1 MPDRLFWISVK
12 TTADVTQAFAFS
24 GCTDVPLSIKNTGHD
39 FAGKSMAP
47 GTPSLWTHNTK
58 YINHNRPF
66 VPDKCSVQGV
76 LALTCCAGQDMESV
90 FLFAETN
97 NITFVGGSAKTVG
110 AAGGWVMNDLLSLY
124 KRGGGH
130 SILSNTYG
138 LGVDRI
144 LQFRIVRPTAG
155 HHRQRLPE
163 HRPTL
168 GVLRRWGV
176 PTVNL
181 FCQLEPA
188 SNVQSLAKLVGNSLQ
203 WSKDGWGGYVYATSS
218 ILANPKL
225 NATAAAA
232 SLKPLTK
239 FIKGSQSFTPQKSA
253 ALLNTTLQTFTLSG
267 GHVGFFLTTPFSYQS
282 PPNVASATPAWR
294 GTVWHT
300 VTDVMWSWDASVDT
314 AKKGYTDLYNALRAL
329 TPQGGA
335 YLNEANVYEPNAST
349 SFWGLDKYAKLW

>member
-1 MPDRLFWISVK
+1 
-12 TTADVTQAFAFS
+12 
-24 GCTDVPLSIKNTGHD
+24 
-39 FAGKSMAP
+39 MAP

-110 AAGGWVMNDLLSLY
+110 AAGGWVM
-124 KRGGGH
+124 
-130 SILSNTYG
+130 
-138 LGVDRI
+138 
-144 LQFRIVRPTAG
+144 
-155 HHRQRLPE
+155 
-163 HRPTL
+163 
-168 GVLRRWGV
+168 
-176 PTVNL
+176 NL